1 MKQIVLILA
10 VVALV
15 GCEKKPLIA
24 DPIVEKAIR
33 ERLKKPEGELTKADL
48 ANSQLYQLYLGDTK
62 TTDAGLKEAAKL
74 QQLTLLSLSG
84 TQSTDVGLNEV
95 AKLQQL
101 SCLLLNRAQITDAGL
116 KEIAKLQQLEA
127 VSLCS
132 TQITAAGVVELQ
144 KALPKCSSSH
154 STEQ

>member
-62 TTDAGLKEAAKL
+62 TTDAGLKE
-74 QQLTLLSLSG
+74 
-84 TQSTDVGLNEV
+84 V

-101 SCLLLNRAQITDAGL
+101 SCLLLNRAQITDAG
-116 KEIAKLQQLEA
+116 
-127 VSLCS
+127 
-132 TQITAAGVVELQ
+132 VVELQ
-144 KALPKCSSSH
+144 KALPKCSISH